1 MQELTLRVKQNPGTI
16 ELNFDE
22 LNAQMDARLAE
33 YKGAIF
39 TEDSKDIA
47 KAEVA
52 SLRRL
57 QKDVDDTR
65 KAVKKEWMK
74 PLEAFE
80 ANMKKLSS
88 KADEPINLI
97 NDQLEEFEKKRRVE
111 KKKKIQD
118 IYENSVGD
126 MEEYLPLEKIY
137 DIKWENA
144 TTTIKSIRGS
154 IEAAVDSTKVA
165 VTTIS
170 GMQSDAVEKAL
181 QLYKNTLDMAK
192 AIAYINDY
200 ERQKAEIIKREEERR
215 RQEEERQ
222 RQAEIDRARAAE
234 RKAVMRE
241 EQIRKE
247 AVPAVAAPS
256 PDPAS
261 VNPFLQ
267 PEDDEEDGLPFV
279 QPTTVAAFYKVVATS
294 QELEDVE
301 MAFNSMGI
309 YFERRDA

>member
-1 MQELTLRVKQNPGTI
+1 MKILLAIWKNT
-16 ELNFDE
+16 F
-22 LNAQMDARLAE
+22 RL
-33 YKGAIF
+33 
-39 TEDSKDIA
+39 
-47 KAEVA
+47 
-52 SLRRL
+52 
-57 QKDVDDTR
+57 
-65 KAVKKEWMK
+65 
-74 PLEAFE
+74 
-80 ANMKKLSS
+80 
-88 KADEPINLI
+88 
-97 NDQLEEFEKKRRVE
+97 
-111 KKKKIQD
+111 
-118 IYENSVGD
+118 
-126 MEEYLPLEKIY
+126 
-137 DIKWENA
+137 
-144 TTTIKSIRGS
+144 IRGS

-234 RKAVMRE
+234 REAVMRE
-241 EQIRKE
+241 EKIRKE
-247 AVPAVAAPS
+247 AAPAEAAPS
-256 PDPAS
+256 PAPAP

-267 PEDDEEDGLPFV
+267 PEDDEEDGLPFA